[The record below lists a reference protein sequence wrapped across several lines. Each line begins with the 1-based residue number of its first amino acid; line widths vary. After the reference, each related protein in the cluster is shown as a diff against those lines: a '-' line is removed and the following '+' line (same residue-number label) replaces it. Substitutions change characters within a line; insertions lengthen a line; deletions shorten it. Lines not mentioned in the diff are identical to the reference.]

1 MAQNKLIP
9 EYKNPPPPP
18 PLTDEGKKWASYH
31 FHKLDEWQE
40 EKEDL
45 QEWASD
51 RIITAV
57 CLSTLLA
64 LSFAACLIAYFS

>member
-9 EYKNPPPPP
+9 KYKNPPPPP

-31 FHKLDEWQE
+31 WKKYDEWQD

-45 QEWASD
+45 QEWASN
-51 RIITAV
+51 RIIIAV
-57 CLSTLLA
+57 LLA
-64 LSFAACLIAYFS
+64 TILFLTALLLIIYLN